1 MNNSDHLSEA
11 LKHSCDNWIS
21 ALSESS
27 DDSHLQSYNI
37 WDTFLFFFEM
47 SLEFTTARTSNRAR
61 NGSDNLLLIGTSL
74 FRYYYCK
81 KIMTVSFVL
90 NWDTGFGKKTIHSHI
105 KIYIKSLQLNIS
117 RNINLAWL
125 FYSFSLC
132 HNIFFDKML
141 HEKLNIKN
149 ICKQRRSHWCIVLKS
164 MKEWIKNRCYRT
176 KKNPK
181 LTGTNSSLETSFNV
195 LTVSIAGS
203 FLAIEIYSFTLA
215 KTAS

>member
-1 MNNSDHLSEA
+1 M
-11 LKHSCDNWIS
+11 IP
-21 ALSESS
+21 
-27 DDSHLQSYNI
+27 
-37 WDTFLFFFEM
+37 TFYHTIYETRSIFFSEM
-47 SLEFTTARTSNRAR
+47 SLQFTTAHRTEQETAR
-61 NGSDNLLLIGTSL
+61 TIFYLLGFPSL
-74 FRYYYCK
+74 DTIIARK
-81 KIMTVSFVL
+81 LWVSFVL
-90 NWDTGFGKKTIHSHI
+90 NWDTGFGKKTICCHI
-105 KIYIKSLQLNIS
+105 NIRIKLFQLNLS

-125 FYSFSLC
+125 LYSFSLC

-149 ICKQRRSHWCIVLKS
+149 ICQQRRSHWCIVLKS

-181 LTGTNSSLETSFNV
+181 LTGTNSSLQTSFNV